1 MKRLIIIT
9 CLLTLIMWGRN
20 ATSEA
25 AKEGLDLKLGPE
37 WQVANHA
44 NAGWNTILEYVRAG
58 DDINRWKE
66 LVTIQKFIGTK
77 QSSPEQELN
86 LLKAL
91 REKECPGITEW
102 NVIEKDESSILY
114 EWHAKSCQSWPEQHE
129 IARILLGNKVKYFL
143 RYTVKAFEMTQEA
156 RTQWI
161 QTFSSASISA
171 NPKVDPLDPN
181 AKSSD
186 VDESTPFAIDKV
198 MAALK
203 PAMESVN
210 CNVKESY
217 ADRVEC
223 KRPRVDTDWR
233 YHDVGG
239 ESVTAVLD
247 AQGDQ
252 TRVRITTGKGI
263 YGRLGKDDWSMPIYQ
278 EMMKRLQEA
287 QPTPANT
294 LSQGAV
300 PSPAQPIPARQL
312 AQELSA
318 NWGKNPTA
326 NARLE
331 LKEMGRKMARSH
343 TEVTYSLETAL
354 FPQGNTY
361 ALWEM
366 ESGDQKIFPLMGGF
380 SADATGALICPA
392 VPQPGNFAPI
402 GTPCMPART
411 LEQSVVLTFSTI
423 HKGEPLD
430 FAVVSADG
438 TVRAYAHTYP
448 FPITAQDG
456 KCTLVVELE
465 DTKITSFVIR
475 ATGFDPGEVV
485 KSSSS
490 FGNDATVGTQEAS
503 SQGEFVAAL
512 RADLPGK
519 SSGSATFAATGNSCH
534 PTVNFDW
541 GKAALKAV
549 Q

>member
-1 MKRLIIIT
+1 MKRLISIT
-9 CLLTLIMWGRN
+9 AFLVLIMWGRH

-25 AKEGLDLKLGPE
+25 ASEGLDLKLGTE

-44 NAGWNTILEYVRAG
+44 NAGWNTILEYIRAG
-58 DDINRWKE
+58 DDINSWKE
-66 LVTIQKFIGTK
+66 LVTIQKFIGTSK
-77 QSSPEQELN
+77 SSPEEELN

-91 REKECPGITEW
+91 REKECPGATEW

-114 EWHAKSCQSWPEQHE
+114 EWHARSCQGWPEQHE
-129 IARILLGNKVKYFL
+129 IARIMLGNNVRYFL
-143 RYTVKAFEMTQEA
+143 RYTVKAPEMTPET

-161 QTFSSASISA
+161 QTFTSASITA

-181 AKSSD
+181 AKSKD
-186 VDESTPFAIDKV
+186 VDESIPFAVDHV

-210 CNVKESY
+210 CSVKESS

-233 YHDVGG
+233 YNDVGG
-239 ESVTAVLD
+239 ESVTAVLEP
-247 AQGDQ
+247 QGDL

-278 EMMKRLQEA
+278 EMMKRLQVV
-287 QPTPANT
+287 QPRPANM
-294 LSQGAV
+294 LSEGAV

-312 AQELSA
+312 AQELAA

-331 LKEMGRKMARSH
+331 LKEVGRKMVRSH
-343 TEVTYSLETAL
+343 TEVTYILETAQ
-354 FPQGNTY
+354 FQQGNSY

-366 ESGDQKIFPLMGGF
+366 LSGDQRIFPLMGGF

-392 VPQPGNFAPI
+392 VPQPGSFAPI
-402 GTPCMPART
+402 GSPCMPART
-411 LEQSVVLTFSTI
+411 LEKSVVLTFSTV
-423 HKGEPLD
+423 HRGEPFD

-438 TVRAYAHTYP
+438 TVRAFAHTYP

-456 KCTLVVELE
+456 KCTLVAEFE
-465 DTKITSFVIR
+465 DSKITSFVIR
-475 ATGFDPGEVV
+475 GTGFDPGEVV
-485 KSSSS
+485 KTSSS
-490 FGNDATVGTQEAS
+490 FGNDATAGTQEAS
-503 SQGEFVAAL
+503 PQGEFVAAL

-519 SSGSATFAATGNSCH
+519 SSGAASFAATGNSCH
-534 PTVNFDW
+534 PTVTFEW
-541 GKAALKAV
+541 GKVAVKAV